1 LENIEIR
8 HSSTFSH
15 RVDAFV
21 NFFQPSGPVIGPSIV
36 PPAGPL
42 IQKQIT
48 VIQVPSLDK
57 NKDKNN
63 KTGGEANKDQL
74 RVSLVSSQVT
84 VRTVH

>member
-1 LENIEIR
+1 M
-8 HSSTFSH
+8 
-15 RVDAFV
+15 
-21 NFFQPSGPVIGPSIV
+21 

-42 IQKQIT
+42 SQKQIT

-74 RVSLVSSQVT
+74 RVSMVSSVVT
-84 VRTVH
+84 VQTFNLICESELELHCFDVLYL